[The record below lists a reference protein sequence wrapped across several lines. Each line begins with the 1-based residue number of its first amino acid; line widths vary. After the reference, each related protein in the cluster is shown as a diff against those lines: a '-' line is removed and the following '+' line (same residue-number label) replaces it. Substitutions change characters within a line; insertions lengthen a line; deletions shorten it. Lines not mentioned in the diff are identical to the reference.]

1 MEAAVEK
8 HWSVTVSDLQARYRT
23 ASCALCAIKKIFFF
37 FLLFFLFFFFLF
49 FFFFFSPAY
58 YGLFDGATCG
68 VSVWNGGL
76 SESTASVH
84 YLHYVL
90 D

>member
-1 MEAAVEK
+1 MEAADKK

-23 ASCALCAIKKIFFF
+23 ASCALCARI
-37 FLLFFLFFFFLF
+37 LLFSFLF
-49 FFFFFSPAY
+49 FFFFFAY
-58 YGLFDGATCG
+58 YGLFDVATCG

>member
-1 MEAAVEK
+1 MEAADEK

-23 ASCALCAIKKIFFF
+23 ASWALCAR
-37 FLLFFLFFFFLF
+37 F
-49 FFFFFSPAY
+49 FFFFFFFFFAY

>member
-1 MEAAVEK
+1 MEAADEK

-23 ASCALCAIKKIFFF
+23 ASCALCAII
-37 FLLFFLFFFFLF
+37 LFLFFFSF
-49 FFFFFSPAY
+49 FAY